1 MRRCSTEMEVVPD
14 RLKLPLQFD
23 PLKLRDDLARL
34 QSTEW
39 TDHFV
44 KQNYEGS
51 WSVIPLRA
59 PAGEEHVI
67 RMIYPD
73 PSCREFV
80 DTAFLQECPYFQDVL
95 AAIPAPVG
103 AVRLMRLEAGSII
116 KEHRDHDLAYE
127 FGAMRLHIPVVT
139 NPDVEFLLNGERV
152 MMNPGECW
160 YLRLSDPH
168 AVANRGN
175 TDRVHMV
182 IDMEVNEWV
191 SNIINR
197 KSAGIPS
204 ASVRQD
210 PR

>member
-1 MRRCSTEMEVVPD
+1 MKQCSTEMLSLPD
-14 RLKLPLQFD
+14 RLKLPFQFN
-23 PLKLRDDLARL
+23 PARL
-34 QSTEW
+34 REDLSRLESIGW

-59 PAGEEHVI
+59 PAGETHII

-80 DTAFLQECPYFQDVL
+80 DTAFLQECPYFQEVL
-95 AAIPAPVG
+95 AAVPLPLQ
-103 AVRLMRLEAGSII
+103 AVRLMRLAAGSVI

-127 FGAMRLHIPVVT
+127 YGAVRLHIPVIT

-152 MMNPGECW
+152 VMNPGECW

-168 AVANRGN
+168 AVANRGT
-175 TDRVHMV
+175 TDRVHLV
-182 IDMEVNEWV
+182 IDAEARPFLNT
-191 SNIINR
+191 
-197 KSAGIPS
+197 KH
-204 ASVRQD
+204 
-210 PR
+210 